1 MSIRIRFSLE
11 PKKKIFSGIVWNCQ
25 NAERMTKNLVK
36 EMGYQCYRMDGFLL
50 VQLCPEGYIWFQW
63 KKQKLQGESQTNI
76 AGPGFHAAVIDF
88 LEQLAGKERLKL
100 KVEDRTGYFI
110 RRDFL
115 AMRQKYFYQWFSDL
129 MDLVSGWKESG
140 EYLFCWPAVYYIPE
154 RQEGKLITHI
164 RSFSYKELKGMA
176 NSGMSVAF
184 ARDFF
189 VWNEVEKDAWFYR
202 NSAMVL
208 LNQFCC
214 FMPSDRSEQDREV
227 NETIIDLLE
236 KALTMDRRIPFPKK
250 EYLEVC
256 GLHHHAPMD
265 IEDAVS
271 FHEENAIGCRKHL
284 VYRKIGNMSF
294 GIPGNFLYD
303 DGYPGIMDHYFDGI
317 LYGGHDYYI
326 YAAVFEGR
334 QAEFKSQWFEQGKVE
349 ETVDFNM
356 GEARVRTAFYEPEEI
371 KGETIYAMSAQ
382 VLYKEQRMN
391 INIISRKPGEKEWAL
406 SLIKNIKITE

>member
-1 MSIRIRFSLE
+1 M
-11 PKKKIFSGIVWNCQ
+11 
-25 NAERMTKNLVK
+25 
-36 EMGYQCYRMDGFLL
+36 
-50 VQLCPEGYIWFQW
+50 
-63 KKQKLQGESQTNI
+63 
-76 AGPGFHAAVIDF
+76 
-88 LEQLAGKERLKL
+88 LA
-100 KVEDRTGYFI
+100 
-110 RRDFL
+110 
-115 AMRQKYFYQWFSDL
+115 
-129 MDLVSGWKESG
+129 
-140 EYLFCWPAVYYIPE
+140 AVYYIPE

-303 DGYPGIMDHYFDGI
+303 DGDPGIMDHYFDGM